1 MMDEGQAHYSS
12 FEIHNRRENINL
24 PSLKRIIFIFQKLMN
39 SNDRKPFT
47 SPVSG
52 LAPIFAFIR
61 DKVGIYLTFCIIR
74 MNCLHFIAAA

>member
-1 MMDEGQAHYSS
+1 
-12 FEIHNRRENINL
+12 
-24 PSLKRIIFIFQKLMN
+24 MN

-61 DKVGIYLTFCIIR
+61 DKVGIYLIFCIIR